1 MAGFVVSNPD
11 ARGIDA
17 TRLMGHQHSGHHHQ
31 HAHGHGSVSV
41 SRTVMGAAV
50 AATLTFVIVEAF
62 AGWLGH
68 SLALLSDAGHNLA
81 DAAALG
87 LSWYALR
94 IARRPS
100 HHGMTF
106 GYHRVGVFAALINA
120 LSLVGIAVWIGWE
133 AIVRLRHPELA
144 SGGLMIGVAA
154 VGIVVNTAIGLGLH
168 RASKQDMNVRSA
180 YLHMMGDAL
189 SALGVVIAGVLVAT
203 TRTSLADPTVSL
215 LIAALILY
223 SSYGVLRESAA
234 VLLEGTPAGLDM
246 PALVATIRRVSGV
259 IDVHDLHV
267 WMVGPGVI
275 ACSCHIV
282 VAEQSVREGQ
292 QVLRTVVHEVEHRFH
307 ITHTTVQIEVEGCE
321 ADDMYCWENVRE
333 LARRQLTVDGAETLF
348 RPTRQGPPLSEVLL
362 QSRPRSDY
370 GVRLTTT
377 HPASRRTQ
385 WPGLRPGEDP
395 WIDRPVGRRN
405 STWCS
410 SWRWRWGSR

>member
-321 ADDMYCWENVRE
+321 ADDMYCVGERSR
-333 LARRQLTVDGAETLF
+333 ASETPIN
-348 RPTRQGPPLSEVLL
+348 R
-362 QSRPRSDY
+362 
-370 GVRLTTT
+370 
-377 HPASRRTQ
+377 
-385 WPGLRPGEDP
+385 
-395 WIDRPVGRRN
+395 
-405 STWCS
+405 
-410 SWRWRWGSR
+410 